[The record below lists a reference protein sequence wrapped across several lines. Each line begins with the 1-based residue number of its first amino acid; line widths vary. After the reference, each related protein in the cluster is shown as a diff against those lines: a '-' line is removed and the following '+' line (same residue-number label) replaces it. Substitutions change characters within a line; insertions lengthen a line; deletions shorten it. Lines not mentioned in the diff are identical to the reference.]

1 MNLACLRGFDEL
13 CKFILESPTDA
24 TGENQSLVFNDQ
36 ITINSDLPYVLGSS
50 CSK

>member
-24 TGENQSLVFNDQ
+24 TGEKSEF
-36 ITINSDLPYVLGSS
+36 GF
-50 CSK
+50 